1 MLLVT
6 PTEVELS
13 VCRGE
18 DGCGQHILIRV
29 WRKGTILLAV
39 MNMAE
44 SLALVAEDITNLMIT
59 AVVRMGPIK
68 RGMGLSS
75 ERKIRRSGC
84 RCDTH

>member
-6 PTEVELS
+6 LTEVELS

-18 DGCGQHILIRV
+18 DGCGQHILISV
-29 WRKGTILLAV
+29 WRKGTIFLEL
-39 MNMAE
+39 MNMAA
-44 SLALVAEDITNLMIT
+44 SLALVEEDIPNLMIS
-59 AVVRMGPIK
+59 AMVRMGLLK